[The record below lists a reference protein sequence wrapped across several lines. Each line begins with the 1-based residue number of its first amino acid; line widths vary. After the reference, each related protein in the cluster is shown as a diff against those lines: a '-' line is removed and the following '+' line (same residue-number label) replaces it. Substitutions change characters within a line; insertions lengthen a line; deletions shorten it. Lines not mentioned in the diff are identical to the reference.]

1 MLPDDVAQTLRD
13 WLKSEGLEVRERQ
26 DDRTTGHLLVRY
38 PSTKHGHVFNLAC
51 PTGRDLV
58 VIGSLTQVDVGQQE
72 QMSTLAKEDPVAW
85 NAWLHE
91 TRLQLTRAEVDWVL
105 HVGHSNDGNGPLQAF
120 HISEPTWRD
129 GLSKHR
135 LMSSLRRLWLA
146 KLAIIHEI
154 KFAYG
159 PGEGKP
165 GPVDDW
171 ERRGKKSRPPSSS
184 DTVLIPDEDVGFG
197 EDFDPSHWA

>member
-85 NAWLHE
+85 NEWLHE

-105 HVGHSNDGNGPLQAF
+105 HVCHSNEGNGPLQAF

-154 KFAYG
+154 KFAY
-159 PGEGKP
+159 
-165 GPVDDW
+165 VQFF
-171 ERRGKKSRPPSSS
+171 ERVHYVHKCKAKARSKEFVPRRRRIRCTGRASKRAA
-184 DTVLIPDEDVGFG
+184 DLFIVL
-197 EDFDPSHWA
+197 